1 MLLAVKSS
9 SFHSVHEIVE
19 EECKLELVTVE
30 LTTNSRTKLCIC
42 CCYRPP
48 NSDRNSL
55 NLFDS
60 YLAILST
67 CYDNIVIYGDFN
79 LPKIIWYSPDQ
90 TTGSDELQF
99 TELLNDYFL
108 SQVNNQPT
116 RGENILDL
124 IITSAPDQVKV
135 NDILLPQE
143 SGIVTDH
150 NCIFFEVK
158 ANVKAQTKQNRHVY
172 DYLKGDFQGLRSTLH
187 NIHLSNV
194 VEISTNVNVAWL
206 QWKAKFVCAVRE
218 FIPTR
223 KIKGK
228 SSPPWITGDI
238 LYMIRKKESV
248 RRKLKHSSS
257 TYLSAKFKQ
266 LRSMVKRMISDSRA
280 RFFESLEQDIKAN
293 PKRFWSI
300 FKLGNKASSV
310 PEQMSVP
317 SSSKNTATGVTSV
330 RKVVSSSVDIAEAF
344 NQHFASVFSGDTEE
358 PRPQLPT
365 ISCPVL
371 QDISLS
377 PCEVAAALR
386 SLDVSK
392 ATGPDEISARLL
404 KETAEQIAPSL
415 TLLYNKS
422 LETGVFPDEWK
433 LANIVPIH
441 KKDNEDH
448 VENYRPISL
457 LSIISKVLERCVLIR
472 LRDHLLL
479 MLDRAQHGF
488 IPGKS
493 CVTQLVEVI
502 DYIGSLLD
510 SGKQTDVIYL
520 DMSKAF
526 DKVQH
531 SLILDKLR
539 QYNISGNLLNWF
551 TSYLRG
557 RRQRVTVLG
566 ATSKERK
573 VTSGVPQGSI
583 LGPMLFLLYV
593 NDLPNTVNT
602 SKVACF
608 ADDTK
613 ILKQVDNLQD
623 TAGLQNDI
631 ISLNGWA
638 TDNGLTFNQM
648 KC

>member
-1 MLLAVKSS
+1 
-9 SFHSVHEIVE
+9 
-19 EECKLELVTVE
+19 
-30 LTTNSRTKLCIC
+30 
-42 CCYRPP
+42 
-48 NSDRNSL
+48 
-55 NLFDS
+55 
-60 YLAILST
+60 
-67 CYDNIVIYGDFN
+67 
-79 LPKIIWYSPDQ
+79 
-90 TTGSDELQF
+90 
-99 TELLNDYFL
+99 
-108 SQVNNQPT
+108 
-116 RGENILDL
+116 
-124 IITSAPDQVKV
+124 
-135 NDILLPQE
+135 
-143 SGIVTDH
+143 
-150 NCIFFEVK
+150 
-158 ANVKAQTKQNRHVY
+158 
-172 DYLKGDFQGLRSTLH
+172 
-187 NIHLSNV
+187 
-194 VEISTNVNVAWL
+194 
-206 QWKAKFVCAVRE
+206 
-218 FIPTR
+218 
-223 KIKGK
+223 
-228 SSPPWITGDI
+228 
-238 LYMIRKKESV
+238 
-248 RRKLKHSSS
+248 
-257 TYLSAKFKQ
+257 
-266 LRSMVKRMISDSRA
+266 
-280 RFFESLEQDIKAN
+280 
-293 PKRFWSI
+293 
-300 FKLGNKASSV
+300 
-310 PEQMSVP
+310 MSVP
-317 SSSKNTATGVTSV
+317 SSSKNTATGITSV

-377 PCEVAAALR
+377 PCEIAAALR

-441 KKDNEDH
+441 KKDNKDH

-472 LRDHLLL
+472 LRDHLLQ

-502 DYIGSLLD
+502 VYIGSLLD

-539 QYNISGNLLNWF
+539 QYNISGNLMLNWF
-551 TSYLRG
+551 TSYFRG

-566 ATSKERK
+566 TTSKERK
-573 VTSGVPQGSI
+573 LTSGVPQGSI

-593 NDLPNTVNT
+593 NDLPKTVNT

-631 ISLNGWA
+631 ISLRLGHR
-638 TDNGLTFNQM
+638 
-648 KC
+648 

>member
-1 MLLAVKSS
+1 M
-9 SFHSVHEIVE
+9 F
-19 EECKLELVTVE
+19 
-30 LTTNSRTKLCIC
+30 
-42 CCYRPP
+42 
-48 NSDRNSL
+48 
-55 NLFDS
+55 
-60 YLAILST
+60 
-67 CYDNIVIYGDFN
+67 
-79 LPKIIWYSPDQ
+79 
-90 TTGSDELQF
+90 
-99 TELLNDYFL
+99 
-108 SQVNNQPT
+108 
-116 RGENILDL
+116 
-124 IITSAPDQVKV
+124 
-135 NDILLPQE
+135 
-143 SGIVTDH
+143 
-150 NCIFFEVK
+150 
-158 ANVKAQTKQNRHVY
+158 
-172 DYLKGDFQGLRSTLH
+172 
-187 NIHLSNV
+187 
-194 VEISTNVNVAWL
+194 
-206 QWKAKFVCAVRE
+206 
-218 FIPTR
+218 
-223 KIKGK
+223 
-228 SSPPWITGDI
+228 
-238 LYMIRKKESV
+238 
-248 RRKLKHSSS
+248 
-257 TYLSAKFKQ
+257 
-266 LRSMVKRMISDSRA
+266 
-280 RFFESLEQDIKAN
+280 
-293 PKRFWSI
+293 
-300 FKLGNKASSV
+300 
-310 PEQMSVP
+310 VP
-317 SSSKNTATGVTSV
+317 SSRKNTATGITSV

-371 QDISLS
+371 QNISLS
-377 PCEVAAALR
+377 PCEVAPALR

-392 ATGPDEISARLL
+392 ATGPDKISARLL

-441 KKDNEDH
+441 KKDNKDH

-479 MLDRAQHGF
+479 ILDRAQHGF

-583 LGPMLFLLYV
+583 LGPVLFLLYV
-593 NDLPNTVNT
+593 NDLPKTVNT
-602 SKVACF
+602 SKVAYF

-648 KC
+648 KCKCQRITRKKTPVEYPYALNGSVLAAANQEKDLGVWVSNELCWKKQVVEQTSKANKLLGDLPGRYEAREQEDVCSSLSYDLTLATPPRFGPLRPSSLSSESKECSVVQQNSY

>member
-1 MLLAVKSS
+1 
-9 SFHSVHEIVE
+9 
-19 EECKLELVTVE
+19 
-30 LTTNSRTKLCIC
+30 
-42 CCYRPP
+42 
-48 NSDRNSL
+48 
-55 NLFDS
+55 
-60 YLAILST
+60 
-67 CYDNIVIYGDFN
+67 
-79 LPKIIWYSPDQ
+79 
-90 TTGSDELQF
+90 
-99 TELLNDYFL
+99 
-108 SQVNNQPT
+108 
-116 RGENILDL
+116 
-124 IITSAPDQVKV
+124 
-135 NDILLPQE
+135 
-143 SGIVTDH
+143 
-150 NCIFFEVK
+150 
-158 ANVKAQTKQNRHVY
+158 
-172 DYLKGDFQGLRSTLH
+172 
-187 NIHLSNV
+187 
-194 VEISTNVNVAWL
+194 
-206 QWKAKFVCAVRE
+206 
-218 FIPTR
+218 
-223 KIKGK
+223 
-228 SSPPWITGDI
+228 
-238 LYMIRKKESV
+238 
-248 RRKLKHSSS
+248 
-257 TYLSAKFKQ
+257 
-266 LRSMVKRMISDSRA
+266 
-280 RFFESLEQDIKAN
+280 
-293 PKRFWSI
+293 
-300 FKLGNKASSV
+300 
-310 PEQMSVP
+310 MSVP

-330 RKVVSSSVDIAEAF
+330 RKVVSSSVNIAEAF

-365 ISCPVL
+365 FSCPVL

-386 SLDVSK
+386 SLDGSK
-392 ATGPDEISARLL
+392 ATGPDEIPARLL

-441 KKDNEDH
+441 KKDNKDH

-457 LSIISKVLERCVLIR
+457 LSIISKILERCVLIR

-593 NDLPNTVNT
+593 NDLPKTVN
-602 SKVACF
+602 F

-631 ISLNGWA
+631 ISLN
-638 TDNGLTFNQM
+638 
-648 KC
+648 

>member
-1 MLLAVKSS
+1 M
-9 SFHSVHEIVE
+9 
-19 EECKLELVTVE
+19 
-30 LTTNSRTKLCIC
+30 
-42 CCYRPP
+42 
-48 NSDRNSL
+48 
-55 NLFDS
+55 
-60 YLAILST
+60 
-67 CYDNIVIYGDFN
+67 
-79 LPKIIWYSPDQ
+79 
-90 TTGSDELQF
+90 
-99 TELLNDYFL
+99 
-108 SQVNNQPT
+108 
-116 RGENILDL
+116 
-124 IITSAPDQVKV
+124 
-135 NDILLPQE
+135 
-143 SGIVTDH
+143 
-150 NCIFFEVK
+150 
-158 ANVKAQTKQNRHVY
+158 
-172 DYLKGDFQGLRSTLH
+172 
-187 NIHLSNV
+187 
-194 VEISTNVNVAWL
+194 
-206 QWKAKFVCAVRE
+206 
-218 FIPTR
+218 
-223 KIKGK
+223 
-228 SSPPWITGDI
+228 
-238 LYMIRKKESV
+238 YMIRKKESV

-293 PKRFWSI
+293 PKRFWSV

-330 RKVVSSSVDIAEAF
+330 RKVVSISSVDIAEAF
-344 NQHFASVFSGDTEE
+344 IQHFASVFSGDTEE

-377 PCEVAAALR
+377 PCEFAAALR

-404 KETAEQIAPSL
+404 KETTEQIAPSL

-441 KKDNEDH
+441 KKDNKDH

-520 DMSKAF
+520 DTVCRKPLT
-526 DKVQH
+526 KCNTLL
-531 SLILDKLR
+531 SLITLR

-551 TSYLRG
+551 TSYLLG

-593 NDLPNTVNT
+593 NDLPKTVNT

-648 KC
+648 KCKCQRITRKKTPVEYPYALNGSVLAAANQEKDLGVWVSNELCWKKQVVEQTSKANKLLGFVRRSSWEIRSQRTRRCLFLSVVRPHLGYATQIWAPQTIELIKRVERVQRRATKFILNLPFHCELTYEDRLQATDLLPISFWHEYLDLTFFFKMFNGWCASVRR

>member
-9 SFHSVHEIVE
+9 SFHSVHEIVKE
-19 EECKLELVTVE
+19 QCKLELVTVE
-30 LTTNSRTKLCIC
+30 LTTNSRTQLCIC
-42 CCYRPP
+42 CCYC
-48 NSDRNSL
+48 RNWL

-79 LPKIIWYSPDQ
+79 LPKIIWDSPDQ

-172 DYLKGDFQGLRSTLH
+172 DYLKSDFQGLRSTLH
-187 NIHLSNV
+187 SIDLSNV

-238 LYMIRKKESV
+238 MYMIRKKESV

-293 PKRFWSI
+293 PKRFWSV

-330 RKVVSSSVDIAEAF
+330 RKVVSSSV
-344 NQHFASVFSGDTEE
+344 
-358 PRPQLPT
+358 
-365 ISCPVL
+365 
-371 QDISLS
+371 
-377 PCEVAAALR
+377 
-386 SLDVSK
+386 
-392 ATGPDEISARLL
+392 
-404 KETAEQIAPSL
+404 
-415 TLLYNKS
+415 
-422 LETGVFPDEWK
+422 
-433 LANIVPIH
+433 NI
-441 KKDNEDH
+441 
-448 VENYRPISL
+448 
-457 LSIISKVLERCVLIR
+457 
-472 LRDHLLL
+472 LRDST
-479 MLDRAQHGF
+479 G
-488 IPGKS
+488 
-493 CVTQLVEVI
+493 
-502 DYIGSLLD
+502 
-510 SGKQTDVIYL
+510 
-520 DMSKAF
+520 
-526 DKVQH
+526 
-531 SLILDKLR
+531 
-539 QYNISGNLLNWF
+539 
-551 TSYLRG
+551 
-557 RRQRVTVLG
+557 
-566 ATSKERK
+566 
-573 VTSGVPQGSI
+573 
-583 LGPMLFLLYV
+583 
-593 NDLPNTVNT
+593 
-602 SKVACF
+602 
-608 ADDTK
+608 
-613 ILKQVDNLQD
+613 
-623 TAGLQNDI
+623 
-631 ISLNGWA
+631 
-638 TDNGLTFNQM
+638 
-648 KC
+648 